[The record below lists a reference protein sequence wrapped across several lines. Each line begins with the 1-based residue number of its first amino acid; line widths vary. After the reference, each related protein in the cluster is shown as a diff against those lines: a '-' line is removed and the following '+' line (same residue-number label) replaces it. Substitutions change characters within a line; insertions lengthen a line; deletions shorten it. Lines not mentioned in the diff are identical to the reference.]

1 VTTQPSFI
9 RQTTLSFQLTKVH
22 VVRGESDPPQELA
35 KRAFSLIGEPVIS
48 DIPTPKRKDRLPTL
62 GIYNQ
67 PMRRNPALFGLA
79 TMLLLV
85 ALSGVALCTDQPQ
98 SPGPCTTVGA
108 STTPCAI
115 SPQDEK
121 KDLKRAA
128 HLFKHGVQ
136 LQEQQRD
143 EDALDAFT
151 EASHL
156 EPRNVEYATALAV
169 MQQQLVFRYLQQGNQ
184 AMLNNK
190 MTEAQAAFHQA
201 LQLDPSNEF
210 ARQRVE
216 ESLHDSIP
224 RIQGPPQIVI
234 DSPPVE
240 LRPDTSLHDFHFRGD
255 SRTLLEQIARA
266 YGVSV
271 EMDESVTSKRVW
283 FDEDQV
289 DFFTAMRTAGQLT
302 KTFWSALETKQVI
315 IAADTNDNHKQ
326 FDKMGL
332 RTFYFPGVTQA
343 TELNDI
349 AISMR
354 TIFDIRFMSQQ
365 PNLGTVEIRAPQD
378 LIDAATKFVE
388 HLDDSRPQV
397 MLSVDIFQVSHT
409 LMREVGVHIP
419 NNFNV
424 YNIPAAALVALGG
437 QSLDSLLNQLASGG
451 LTQGTP
457 AALAGLL
464 SQLQSGQGIFSQP
477 LATFGGGLSFSGVTL
492 DHLSAALSLNE
503 SSVRS
508 MQHATL
514 RAGDSSDAILKIGER
529 YPILTSSFS
538 TSFSSPQ
545 ISQLLG
551 AAGLGTGASL
561 QTPFPSF
568 SYEDIGLNI
577 KAKPAIFSDSTVG
590 LALELQLRSIG
601 AQSVNGV
608 PVISNR
614 EYKGS
619 LVLKNGEPAV
629 VAGMISHSE
638 MRSMNGIP
646 GLGSIP
652 LLNQAMVDNNKSTED
667 DELMIVITPTIV
679 GDSDR
684 RSSPTIWLGH

>member
-1 VTTQPSFI
+1 MTRNS
-9 RQTTLSFQLTKVH
+9 TLS
-22 VVRGESDPPQELA
+22 GMA
-35 KRAFSLIGEPVIS
+35 A
-48 DIPTPKRKDRLPTL
+48 
-62 GIYNQ
+62 
-67 PMRRNPALFGLA
+67 
-79 TMLLLV
+79 LLLLAAASGM
-85 ALSGVALCTDQPQ
+85 ALGTDQPQ
-98 SPGPCTTVGA
+98 SPGPCTTAGA
-108 STTPCAI
+108 STVPCPVSA
-115 SPQDEK
+115 ENK
-121 KDLKRAA
+121 KRDRKRAA

-136 LQEQQRD
+136 LQERQRD

-156 EPRNVEYATALAV
+156 EPKNIEYATALAV

-190 MTEAQAAFHQA
+190 VTEAQAAFHQA
-201 LQLDPSNEF
+201 LQLDPGNEF

-224 RIQGPPQIVI
+224 RTQGPPQIVI

-240 LRPDTSLHDFHFRGD
+240 LRPDASLHDFHFRGD

-266 YGVSV
+266 YGVTV

-289 DFFTAMRTAGQLT
+289 DFFTAMRSAGQLT
-302 KTFWSALETKQVI
+302 KTFWSALEPTQVI
-315 IAADTNDNHKQ
+315 VAADTNDNHKQ

-332 RTFYFPGVTQA
+332 RTFFFPGISQA

-397 MLSVDIFQVSHT
+397 MLSVDVFQVSHT
-409 LMREVGVHIP
+409 LMREIGVHIP

-477 LATFGGGLSFSGVTL
+477 LATFGGGLSFSGITL

-514 RAGDSSDAILKIGER
+514 RAGDNSDAVPEIGER

-551 AAGLGTGASL
+551 AAGGAAAGATL

-577 KAKPAIFSDSTVG
+577 KAKPAIFSDSTLG

-608 PVISNR
+608 PIISNR

-629 VAGMISHSE
+629 VAGIVSHSE
-638 MRSMNGIP
+638 MRSMNGVP

-679 GDSDR
+679 GEGNR